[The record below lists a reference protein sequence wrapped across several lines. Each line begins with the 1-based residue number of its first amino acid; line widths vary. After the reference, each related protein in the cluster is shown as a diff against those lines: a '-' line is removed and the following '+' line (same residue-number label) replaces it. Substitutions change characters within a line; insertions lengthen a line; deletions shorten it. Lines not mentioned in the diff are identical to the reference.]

1 MVSAAAASGR
11 EVLNPRSWRSRA
23 GAIVL
28 AALSAAAVSAC
39 GSRAGA
45 PSPLARVQGATIHPS
60 LATSI
65 ETSAGSWVTVP
76 MGHLDQP
83 LNTFWQLFFRPRG
96 GRQWSNT
103 ASALA
108 VATNGGLVLATDAGK
123 SLTIGIRP
131 TNYLAYS
138 PLIVTSN
145 ARSWSS
151 ATPLGALA
159 EQPDALAVTAGGAA
173 LALVAGARTDEVSA
187 SSAGLAGWRTL
198 VTAAELSDS
207 RPGRVC
213 GVGSITA
220 VGFLGTQELVG
231 ASCARRGVVGVFSA
245 PRGSWRRDSLQLVG
259 PRLSSSLGHSGSRV
273 LGLQATSTE
282 LCALVSLVRED
293 GAELVA
299 ACTRGGTRNWR
310 VSPALPVPNG
320 DDVISFGPT
329 DGSGLFALTS
339 GPAHRPTL
347 AVLRVADMGWDTL
360 ASPPPG
366 TDTVVFGP
374 AGSVDAFV
382 ANDTLCTDWSLGV
395 ATKRWTRA
403 QQIQVAIQFG
413 SSS

>member
-96 GRQWSNT
+96 ARQWSNT

-198 VTAAELSDS
+198 VTAAELLGLPARSCLW
-207 RPGRVC
+207 GRLDH
-213 GVGSITA
+213 GRGLF
-220 VGFLGTQELVG
+220 GHPG
-231 ASCARRGVVGVFSA
+231 ASRGELRPARCRRRVQRATGKLAPGQFAARWTTAFFLARPLGLPRARTASDVDRALRACQPCPRRRRRTCRCLHSGRHAELAGFPSA
-245 PRGSWRRDSLQLVG
+245 ARTQRRRRDLLRPDRREWTFRPDLGSGSPAHTCGAACSGYGMGHLGLSAARNRHRRVRPRGQR
-259 PRLSSSLGHSGSRV
+259 
-273 LGLQATSTE
+273 
-282 LCALVSLVRED
+282 
-293 GAELVA
+293 
-299 ACTRGGTRNWR
+299 
-310 VSPALPVPNG
+310 
-320 DDVISFGPT
+320 
-329 DGSGLFALTS
+329 
-339 GPAHRPTL
+339 
-347 AVLRVADMGWDTL
+347 
-360 ASPPPG
+360 
-366 TDTVVFGP
+366 
-374 AGSVDAFV
+374 
-382 ANDTLCTDWSLGV
+382 
-395 ATKRWTRA
+395 
-403 QQIQVAIQFG
+403 
-413 SSS
+413 

>member
-96 GRQWSNT
+96 ARQWSNT

-173 LALVAGARTDEVSA
+173 L
-187 SSAGLAGWRTL
+187 
-198 VTAAELSDS
+198 
-207 RPGRVC
+207 
-213 GVGSITA
+213 
-220 VGFLGTQELVG
+220 G
-231 ASCARRGVVGVFSA
+231 ASGRCQDR
-245 PRGSWRRDSLQLVG
+245 
-259 PRLSSSLGHSGSRV
+259 
-273 LGLQATSTE
+273 
-282 LCALVSLVRED
+282 
-293 GAELVA
+293 
-299 ACTRGGTRNWR
+299 
-310 VSPALPVPNG
+310 
-320 DDVISFGPT
+320 
-329 DGSGLFALTS
+329 
-339 GPAHRPTL
+339 
-347 AVLRVADMGWDTL
+347 
-360 ASPPPG
+360 
-366 TDTVVFGP
+366 
-374 AGSVDAFV
+374 
-382 ANDTLCTDWSLGV
+382 
-395 ATKRWTRA
+395 
-403 QQIQVAIQFG
+403 
-413 SSS
+413 